1 MFYMVI
7 SVLAGVSIVVAR
19 IINSLL
25 ASRIGTLQST
35 FFNYITGLSVSFVFL
50 MISRE
55 LANLPAAKY
64 GTIPLWAYTG
74 GLLGVIVI
82 ILSNFTTPKV
92 SAFYLTLLIFI
103 GQLFAGILIDYLISG
118 DISIGK
124 ITGGILVLTGLTYN
138 LLLDKKRENQYVTDY

>member
-19 IINSLL
+19 IINSAL

-50 MISRE
+50 VISRE

-64 GTIPLWAYTG
+64 GTIPLWAYAG

-124 ITGGILVLTGLTYN
+124 ITGGILVLAGLTYN
-138 LLLDKKRENQYVTDY
+138 LLLDKKRENQSATDC